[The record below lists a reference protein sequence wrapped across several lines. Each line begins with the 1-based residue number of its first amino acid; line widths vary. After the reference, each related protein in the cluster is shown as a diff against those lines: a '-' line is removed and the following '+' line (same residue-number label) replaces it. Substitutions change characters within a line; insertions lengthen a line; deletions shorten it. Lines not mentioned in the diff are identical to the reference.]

1 MGKLGK
7 KEKNNETLQT
17 PSNFFS
23 VNPSMLNRCE
33 QQLAPFL
40 NNHSISRV
48 KGGIPPPLFYRK
60 IRAIHKDTHWEGGLN
75 HPVSS
80 GCTRWT
86 PPQTLWY
93 TSILICPE
101 GKTELVVGGTPYLV
115 TFFHWMNV
123 PSIKFSFNEWFIER
137 VEKSTWLVGRFS
149 LRRFKHPPAS
159 AVGGVKSHTIGSAT
173 ILPTVEPGEIRLHT
187 RERQAVVLLN
197 TLFLF

>member
-1 MGKLGK
+1 MEK
-7 KEKNNETLQT
+7 KEKKNNETLQT

-48 KGGIPPPLFYRK
+48 KGGIPPSSFTERYVLYTR
-60 IRAIHKDTHWEGGLN
+60 IHIERGGGLN

-123 PSIKFSFNEWFIER
+123 LSIKFSFNEWFIER
-137 VEKSTWLVGRFS
+137 VEKSTGLVGRFS

-187 RERQAVVLLN
+187 RERQAVVLHN